1 MTSDKD
7 IFIEYKE
14 SNVLLEQYRIKRLEE
29 GKRNRSFI
37 FKLFR
42 IRKRKCLELHK
53 KQWHITNQLYIQTDE
68 YKKTRGY

>member
-29 GKRNRSFI
+29 GKRNRSFLYR
-37 FKLFR
+37 LFR
-42 IRKRKCLELHK
+42 IRKRKSLELHK

>member
-1 MTSDKD
+1 MNY
-7 IFIEYKE
+7 EE
-14 SNVLLEQYRIKRLEE
+14 SNILLEQYRIKRLERLEE

>member
-42 IRKRKCLELHK
+42 IRKRKMLGLHK

>member
-1 MTSDKD
+1 MNY
-7 IFIEYKE
+7 EE
-14 SNVLLEQYRIKRLEE
+14 SNVLLEQYRIKRLAE

-42 IRKRKCLELHK
+42 IRKRKMLELHK